1 MRKAAALLVTT
12 VLVAGVGLVAASP
25 AGAGEKKQSKFCKA
39 LSNFDTTGVG
49 SPTSES
55 GAKKTAK
62 QLKKIRRAASGKTK
76 AALGEII
83 DAYEEIADGEGPVEV
98 FANRDFALAAGRFGL
113 AAVKCFGENL
123 PDITLPDID
132 DLPDITLPDLN

>member
-12 VLVAGVGLVAASP
+12 VLAGVGLVAASP
-25 AGAGEKKQSKFCKA
+25 AGAGDKKQSRFCKA
-39 LSNFDTTGVG
+39 LSNFDTTGIG
-49 SPTSES
+49 SPTTES
-55 GAKKTAK
+55 GAEKITK
-62 QLKKIRRAASGKTK
+62 QLKKIRRAAGGKTK

-83 DAYEEIADGEGPVEV
+83 DAYEEVADGESPVEV

-113 AAVKCFGENL
+113 AAVKCVGEGL
-123 PDITLPDID
+123 PDITLPDV